1 MKRIVIS
8 LLLATTACATG
19 VDGHDESAAV
29 PAPQRATESS
39 VEHAPSALAGSGR
52 QLEGTGQ
59 RLAQLEI
66 GSHSIELYETAP
78 GALAV
83 VEDSPFDA
91 PSLLADV
98 PLEASAT
105 DIYEQFAAAPAPPA
119 IVDFQARA
127 RASADLKRLHPMQ
140 SAQLDT
146 RAEPHGLLATS
157 APDVRV
163 LAGPPPVSDLGA
175 DPLATVFER
184 DYCDYIPSYNLG
196 TDPVRVRRFCYP
208 EGRVGSK
215 TESATANI
223 LIHHV
228 AALLFGDVTY
238 TATTRLADGSPSTT
252 SWTVAPNRLKRF
264 RLANEYVWYDVPCPS
279 GAVCSGVMLPRVGVI
294 TGKVSDPDNTYWRFG
309 GSFWKPNP
317 DIYTPQ

>member
-19 VDGHDESAAV
+19 VDDPSESAAAQE
-29 PAPQRATESS
+29 PRSATEASA
-39 VEHAPSALAGSGR
+39 EQAPSVLAGSGK
-52 QLEGTGQ
+52 QLEGAGQ
-59 RLAQLEI
+59 QLAQLEI
-66 GSHSIELYETAP
+66 GSHSIELYELAP

-91 PSLLADV
+91 PSLLDAV

-105 DIYEQFAAAPAPPA
+105 DIYEQFAVAPAPPA

-127 RASADLKRLHPMQ
+127 RASADLQRLRPIQ
-140 SAQLDT
+140 PAQLDA
-146 RAEPHGLLATS
+146 RAEAPGLLASS

-175 DPLATVFER
+175 DPGATVFER
-184 DYCDYIPSYNLG
+184 DFCDFVPSFNLG

-279 GAVCSGVMLPRVGVI
+279 GAVCSGVMLPRVGVV